1 VDLKSALTVL
11 EDNGVLEFGP
21 TRSGAYVAE
30 PLKGTQ
36 VIATDATVGGRTTN
50 EHDRMGLL
58 GLLLMAASERGLAP
72 ATLLAV
78 GFAQTLLDVAGS
90 DRPGGA

>member
-1 VDLKSALTVL
+1 VDLKTALTIL
-11 EDNGVLEFGP
+11 EDTGVLEFGP

-30 PLKGTQ
+30 LPKSTQ

-50 EHDRMGLL
+50 EHDRIGLL
-58 GLLLMAASERGLAP
+58 GLLLTAASERGLTP

-78 GFAQTLLDVAGS
+78 GLAQTLLDTADS
-90 DRPGGA
+90 DRSGSA